1 MKITEDR
8 LSVIN
13 WLKAKAPS
21 FVPYNVIGI
30 IENEQ
35 QPIFFDA
42 EKGAVWAQNHYFN
55 YVSGDRTALIAH
67 LDTLEDGFYGF
78 AAVEGSLVDALTE
91 NHLLHWYEPTE
102 RYVHQGILPDVDDSP
117 YPLCSVPLEEA
128 KGIDDRYEF
137 QEEGSYEKLKHA
149 IQNRP
154 SSAMYLDGE
163 LASYALV
170 HEDNSIGYMYTLEKH
185 RHRGLGYWVALD
197 ILKKMREAGHVAFVE
212 IVNTNIKSQG
222 LAAKVGLV
230 KDAYTPWF
238 GIIKGIPE
246 WFKTWDP
253 LAGASYHFTSL
264 AQLKYGHGLSCEYD
278 VHPFEKQGTD
288 YIAQAFYKDKK
299 TIFRMTL
306 DETKE
311 AYLIQVEEM
320 IGFNMV
326 DLAKIIAGH
335 FPEKNGSFIFPYD
348 AKMATAIKGI
358 VIQKE
363 DVI

>member
-8 LSVIN
+8 IN
-13 WLKAKAPS
+13 IIKWLKSQAPS

-30 IENEQ
+30 IENENH
-35 QPIFFDA
+35 PVYFDA
-42 EKGAVWAQNHYFN
+42 EKGAVWAQNQYFN
-55 YVSGDRTALIAH
+55 YVSGDSETLVAH
-67 LDTLEDGFYGF
+67 LETLEDGFYGF
-78 AAVEGSLVDALTE
+78 AAVEGSLAETLMAD
-91 NHLLHWYEPTE
+91 HFIHWYEPTE
-102 RYVHQGILPDVDDSP
+102 RYVHQGEIPKGDASP
-117 YPLCSVPLEEA
+117 YPLCSVPIEEA

-137 QEEGSYEKLKHA
+137 QQEGSFEKLVQA
-149 IQNRP
+149 INNRP

-212 IVNTNIKSQG
+212 IHNNNIKSQG
-222 LAAKVGLV
+222 LAQKVGLI

-238 GIIKGIPE
+238 GIIKGVPE
-246 WFKTWDP
+246 WFKTWNP
-253 LAGASYHFTSL
+253 LGGASYHFTSL

-278 VHPFEKQGTD
+278 VYTFEKQDKG
-288 YIAQAFYKDKK
+288 YIAQACYKDKK
-299 TIFRMTL
+299 TTFRMTL
-306 DETKE
+306 DETNE
-311 AYLIQVEEM
+311 AYLIQIDEI
-320 IGFNMV
+320 IGFDMV

-335 FPEKNGSFIFPYD
+335 FPDKNASFIFPYD
-348 AKMATAIKGI
+348 PEMANGIKGI

-363 DVI
+363 D